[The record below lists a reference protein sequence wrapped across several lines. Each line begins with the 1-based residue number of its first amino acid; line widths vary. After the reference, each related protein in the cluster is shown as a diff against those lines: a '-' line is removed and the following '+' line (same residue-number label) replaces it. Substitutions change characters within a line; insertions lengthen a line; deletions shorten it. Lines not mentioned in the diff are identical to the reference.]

1 MGSATSIWLSNKATG
16 AKKQIKQKQQK
27 NKGCFQITVREP
39 LVFNQKKH
47 CLVYMLY
54 ESQPIKYFAYHS
66 NTHAYFEDRPG
77 SEKHTPFVTMITT
90 DRFISHCRKKPD
102 LSLANKKKK
111 TSLYSAVLSVS
122 LLCNENYALQNKMI
136 FRKSGRFG
144 YVDHWGT

>member
-90 DRFISHCRKKPD
+90 DRFISHCRKKTD
-102 LSLANKKKK
+102 LSLANKKKLHC
-111 TSLYSAVLSVS
+111 TVPSSVFR
-122 LLCNENYALQNKMI
+122 YYVIALQNKMI

-144 YVDHWGT
+144 YVDH